1 MFMMNKEEFAQIAE
15 LFGLTAK
22 DLFLLLNNPDI
33 YYCNF
38 KIPKRRGGFR
48 EISVPSLKLMAIQR
62 AILKQ
67 ILEPNFKPL
76 SCCVGFV
83 HNLNII
89 DNVKPHLGHDYIL
102 KTDLKNFFPSITSNQ
117 VNELFYSL
125 GYSRKIS
132 AFLTKL
138 CCRVG
143 SIPQGAPTSPMIS
156 NMVMVSLD
164 RKIQSICDSQ
174 NFTYTRYA
182 DDITISSN
190 APIEKG
196 FLDILSNLMA
206 QYNMSINMEK
216 THFYGPNAKKIITG
230 ISISSGEAKLPRFTK
245 RKIRQEINMIRKFGL
260 LRHMET
266 TGQMSPLFI
275 ASLKG
280 KLAFWKQIEP
290 NNLFVIKAFEILKNA
305 IKQLDEDG

>member
-1 MFMMNKEEFAQIAE
+1 MFMMNKEEFAQIAG

-22 DLFLLLNNPDI
+22 DLFLLLSNPDM

-38 KIPKRRGGFR
+38 KIPKRKGGFR
-48 EISVPSLKLMAIQR
+48 EISIPSLKLMAIQR

-67 ILEPNFKPL
+67 ILEPNFNPL

-102 KTDLKNFFPSITSNQ
+102 KTDFKNFFPSITSNQ

-138 CCRVG
+138 CCRQG
-143 SIPQGAPTSPMIS
+143 SIPQGSPTSPMIS
-156 NMVMVSLD
+156 NMIMLPLD
-164 RKIQSICDSQ
+164 RKIQSICDNQ

-182 DDITISSN
+182 DDITISSSM
-190 APIEKG
+190 PIEKG
-196 FLDILSNLMA
+196 FLDALSNLIA
-206 QYNMSINMEK
+206 QYNMNINMEK
-216 THFYGPNAKKIITG
+216 THFYGPNTKKIITG
-230 ISISSGEAKLPRFTK
+230 ISISTGETKLPRITK

-260 LRHMET
+260 LNHMEKT
-266 TGQMSPLFI
+266 RQLSPLFI
-275 ASLKG
+275 PSLKG

-290 NNLFVIKAFEILKNA
+290 NNPFIIKAFEVLKNA
-305 IKQLDEDG
+305 VKQLDEDE